1 MKTKKLLQKTIFIY
15 LSYFFLSLFIV
26 SPVFYYIANHLYIEN
41 TDEFLYHKKE
51 FFSKHILPDFHQNDI
66 PKWNTYHHYDVQII
80 DFIPLQKDSF
90 FTITINDEI
99 ENEPEPYRFFY
110 SPVSIDG
117 KKYIYSDKI
126 SILESEDLMVGIAL
140 LFILLFCIVFIGI
153 IFITHRITN
162 QLWNPFYTI
171 LNELEK
177 FEVDKNI
184 IPALPHSDVEEFYR
198 LKKSAQNLI
207 EKNIHI
213 YKNQK
218 EFVENA
224 AHELQTPVAVI
235 KAKLDQLIQN
245 SDISTQQANLL
256 SDINEQIS
264 KLSRLNKNL
273 LLLTKIEKHL
283 YTSIENFTLNGIIEK
298 QLSFFSEQASLKN
311 IQINYTSQQIVKLN
325 ANKDL
330 TEIIISNLLQNAV
343 RHNIHGG
350 KIEIELYAN
359 FLVVSNTGKNESIPK
374 EKIFQRFSK
383 INSNSE
389 GTGLGLFIIK
399 KSAEINNWRVE
410 YYFKNNLHHFKISF

>member
-15 LSYFFLSLFIV
+15 LSYFFLSLLIV

-51 FFSKHILPDFHQNDI
+51 FFTKHILPDFHQNDI
-66 PKWNTYHHYDVQII
+66 PKWNAYHHYDVQII

-126 SILESEDLMVGIAL
+126 SILESDDLMVGIAL

-162 QLWNPFYTI
+162 HLWNPFYTI

-245 SDISTQQANLL
+245 SDISTQQANLFL
-256 SDINEQIS
+256 TSM
-264 KLSRLNKNL
+264 NK
-273 LLLTKIEKHL
+273 
-283 YTSIENFTLNGIIEK
+283 FP
-298 QLSFFSEQASLKN
+298 
-311 IQINYTSQQIVKLN
+311 NYH
-325 ANKDL
+325 D
-330 TEIIISNLLQNAV
+330 
-343 RHNIHGG
+343 
-350 KIEIELYAN
+350 
-359 FLVVSNTGKNESIPK
+359 
-374 EKIFQRFSK
+374 
-383 INSNSE
+383 
-389 GTGLGLFIIK
+389 
-399 KSAEINNWRVE
+399 
-410 YYFKNNLHHFKISF
+410 